1 MTRPGGRAWVFGDNV
16 DTDQLAPGRYMKS
29 PIEELARHCLE
40 GVDPAFAANARP
52 GDVVAAGRN
61 FGMGSSREQAAQALR
76 HLGIAAVL
84 APSFAGIFYRNAVNL
99 GLLVMVCAETRRIA
113 PGDRVAVD
121 ADAAT
126 AQNLTNDETYA
137 LEPVPPHLL
146 EMVRDGGLVEHLEKN
161 RARKTREGDPS

>member
-1 MTRPGGRAWVFGDNV
+1 MTHLGGRAWVFGDNV
-16 DTDQLAPGRYMKS
+16 DTDQLAPGLYMKR

-40 GVDPAFAANARP
+40 GVDPAFAANAKP
-52 GDVVAAGRN
+52 GDVVVAGRN

-99 GLLVMVCAETRRIA
+99 GLLAMVCAEARHIA
-113 PGDRVAVD
+113 PGDRVVVD

-126 AQNLTNDETYA
+126 AQNLTKDETYA

-146 EMVRDGGLVEHLEKN
+146 EMVRDGGLVEHLEKK
-161 RARKTREGDPS
+161 RARETRAGDPS